1 MGEEVV
7 EGVVLNIE
15 MVNDEKENAIRDRER
30 EEGVEEEM
38 GKEQQPIRTHL
49 NRIDSLDKE
58 ANRVSGMP
66 TTSKVITNSVALS
79 SNLLP
84 RCYFFILLI

>member
-1 MGEEVV
+1 MGEEVG

-15 MVNDEKENAIRDRER
+15 MVNDEKENIVRER

-38 GKEQQPIRTHL
+38 GKEQQPRSTRL

-66 TTSKVITNSVALS
+66 TTSKVITNTVTLS
-79 SNLLP
+79 SN
-84 RCYFFILLI
+84 F